1 MVGSEAAFLKLA
13 KSIPNWSGWGA
24 VERRRLV
31 TVAQHLAY
39 LAFWNDGMLVPL
51 RRIASGH
58 GKASDIHEIAAALQQ
73 TETGVG
79 EAVAALKETRGTLV
93 ATARGMEI
101 ARELDDVVW
110 EKIGPGK
117 IRPRLQT
124 LVEERKC
131 SEGEAKALLKE
142 IASFNRRLDEVHAAI
157 LQTRTNHIVSR
168 KGRRKKRTVAE
179 P

>member
-1 MVGSEAAFLKLA
+1 MGLEAALLELA
-13 KSIPNWSGWGA
+13 KSIPSWRGWGV

-58 GKASDIHEIAAALQQ
+58 GKASDIDEIAAALQQ
-73 TETGVG
+73 TETGVR

-93 ATARGMEI
+93 APARGIEI

-124 LVEERKC
+124 LVEARKC
-131 SEGEAKALLKE
+131 SESEAKALLKE
-142 IASFNRRLDEVHAAI
+142 IDSFNRRLDEVHAAI
-157 LQTRTNHIVSR
+157 LQTRTSHVVSR
-168 KGRRKKRTVAE
+168 EGRRKKRTVAK